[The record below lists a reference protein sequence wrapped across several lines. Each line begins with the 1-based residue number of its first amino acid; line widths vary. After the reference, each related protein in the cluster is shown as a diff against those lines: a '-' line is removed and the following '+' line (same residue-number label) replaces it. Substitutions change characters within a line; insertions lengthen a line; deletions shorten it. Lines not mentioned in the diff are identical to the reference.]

1 MLSRSTIFGKA
12 GIIRGMFL
20 QLLQFSP
27 AIAVVWILAII
38 LSLTVHEFSHALVGK
53 WKGDKTAE
61 REGRLTLN
69 PLSHLDPMGFFAL
82 LFLGFGWAKPVPFN
96 PYNLKNPKWDAVV
109 IALAGPAA
117 NLLMAAVAALILR
130 FSLPTIIVS
139 GFTLLHTFLL
149 LTVIINLFLLF
160 FNVLPIH
167 PLDGSKL
174 VTALLDSP
182 KHVQLRQFIMT
193 RGSQILTILVIVSVL
208 TNIDVFGFLSTPAFG
223 LCSTMVGIS
232 CPGLFGVVFGG

>member
-1 MLSRSTIFGKA
+1 
-12 GIIRGMFL
+12 
-20 QLLQFSP
+20 
-27 AIAVVWILAII
+27 
-38 LSLTVHEFSHALVGK
+38 
-53 WKGDKTAE
+53 
-61 REGRLTLN
+61 
-69 PLSHLDPMGFFAL
+69 MGFFAL

-117 NLLMAAVAALILR
+117 NLLMAAVAAPHLALFSSDDYRLR
-130 FSLPTIIVS
+130 LHFTAHLPAFDRYHQSLS
-139 GFTLLHTFLL
+139 A
-149 LTVIINLFLLF
+149 LFLTSCPF
-160 FNVLPIH
+160 T

-232 CPGLFGVVFGG
+232 CPHGKKNFSGWFLGIPRLDPPPNFTAPLHDSIRNRTLDGCGFCLVFILTFFQADGTFCH